1 MTNDSTMVVYKKASL
16 DQVVALLDQLSL
28 KGEAVKNA
36 QIITGIV
43 QILQTQGVPQEVS
56 ELTNS
61 KVQSIQDEE

>member
-1 MTNDSTMVVYKKASL
+1 MSTKNESTMVVYKKAAL

-43 QILQTQGVPQEVS
+43 QILQTQGTPQE
-56 ELTNS
+56 LTS
-61 KVQSIQDEE
+61 TKEED